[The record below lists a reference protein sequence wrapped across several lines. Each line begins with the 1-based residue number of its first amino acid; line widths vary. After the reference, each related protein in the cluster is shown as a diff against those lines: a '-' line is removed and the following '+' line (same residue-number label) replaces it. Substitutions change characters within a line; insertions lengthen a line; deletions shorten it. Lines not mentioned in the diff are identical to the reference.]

1 MASVNALAYLGL
13 TGPDLGAWKTYAID
27 VLGLQVAPT
36 STDDKLVLRMDDRV
50 YRFFIEQGDPSVTAI
65 GFEVKTR
72 KELDE
77 LGAQLESH
85 GIAVKENPELAK
97 DRQVVALLQTND
109 PAGNPIELSF
119 GQRTDHD
126 AFASPKGH
134 RFVTGDMGLGH
145 IFMLVPDQQE
155 AYDFYVGELGFRE
168 SDTIELMPGLV
179 GQFLH
184 CNPRHHTLAF
194 AAVPGMNISGVQH
207 MMVEV
212 DSLEHVGRAFDV
224 VDAGAAPASTTIG
237 MHTNDHMI
245 SFYMQ
250 TPSGFDMEFGTSGRR
265 IDDDVWSV
273 GHYEAASYWG
283 HKRLRD
289 MPVG

>member
-1 MASVNALAYLGL
+1 MASVNALAYLGI
-13 TGPDLGAWKTYAID
+13 TGPDLDAWKTYANN
-27 VLGLQVAPT
+27 VLGLQLSPS
-36 STDDKLVLRMDDRV
+36 STDDKLVLRMDERV
-50 YRFFIEQGDPSVTAI
+50 YRFFVEQGDPGFSAI
-65 GFEVKTR
+65 GFEVKSR
-72 KELDE
+72 GELEE
-77 LGAQLESH
+77 LGAQVEAA
-85 GIAVKENPELAK
+85 GFAVKEDPSLAK
-97 DRQVVALLQTND
+97 ERQVVALLQTSD
-109 PAGNPIELSF
+109 PAGNAIELSY

-134 RFVTGDMGLGH
+134 HFVTGDMGLGH
-145 IFMLVPDQQE
+145 VFMMVPDQKE
-155 AYDFYVGELGFRE
+155 AFDYYVGVLGFRE
-168 SDTIELMPGLV
+168 SDTIELMPGLN

-212 DSLEHVGRAFDV
+212 ESLDHVGRAFDI
-224 VDAGAAPASTTIG
+224 VDAGAATVSTTIG
-237 MHTNDHMI
+237 MHTNDEMI

-250 TPSGFDMEFGTSGRR
+250 TPSGFDCEFGTAGRK
-265 IDDDVWSV
+265 IDDSVWSV

-283 HKRLRD
+283 HKRMRD

>member
-1 MASVNALAYLGL
+1 MASVNALAYLEIGA
-13 TGPDLGAWKTYAID
+13 PDLDAWKTYATD
-27 VLGLQVAPT
+27 VLGLQLSPA
-36 STDDKLVLRMDDRV
+36 STPDKLLFRMDDRV
-50 YRFFIEQGDPSVTAI
+50 YRLVVQQGDPGVSAI
-65 GFEVKTR
+65 GFEVKSR
-72 KELDE
+72 AALDE
-77 LGAQLESH
+77 LGAQVEAS
-85 GIAVKENPELAK
+85 GIAVKEDPSLAK
-97 DRQVVALLQTND
+97 ERQVVALLLTSD
-109 PAGNPIELSF
+109 PAGNVLELSY

-145 IFMLVPDQQE
+145 IFMMVPDQKE
-155 AYDFYVGELGFRE
+155 AFDFYVGVLGFLE
-168 SDTIELMPGLV
+168 SDTIEIMPGLV

-207 MMVEV
+207 IMVEV
-212 DSLEHVGRAFDV
+212 DSLDHVGRAFDL

-237 MHTNDHMI
+237 MHTNDHML

-250 TPSGFDMEFGTSGRR
+250 TPSGFDCELGTAGRR
-265 IDDDVWSV
+265 IDDSVWSV